1 MITPRS
7 SRRHVQDRVA
17 GIVSRAPGAPM
28 LDVSDLVKRY
38 GDVLALDGCSL
49 QVPAGHLV
57 GLLGPNGAG
66 KTTVMRT
73 LFGLVLPDAGT
84 VRWRGRL
91 VDARCW
97 RRFGYMPEERGLYP
111 SMRVG
116 EQIAYFG
123 RLSGLSTRD
132 AGAAARRWMGRLG
145 LAGREDSRIDR
156 LSHGNQQRVQ
166 LAVALVHDPDV
177 LVLDEPFA
185 GLDPI
190 AVDALAALMHELCGA
205 GTTVL
210 FSSHQLDLVEHL
222 CEDVVILDQ
231 GRVVLAGRLSELRA
245 CAPRRRL
252 EVTLAGDAGDRWWER
267 WSLALP
273 GVEVVDGD
281 ARRVRLTADRSVDP
295 GKVLAA
301 VGAHHH
307 AAAHRARERPGLA
320 DSDRGDLHARR
331 DLRPVPRRRPALPER
346 GPAHRRLPPP
356 ARSLARRT
364 GAAAASPAL
373 GGH

>member
-1 MITPRS
+1 MITPGTP
-7 SRRHVQDRVA
+7 RRHLQDRVA
-17 GIVSRAPGAPM
+17 GTESRTPGAPV
-28 LDVSDLVKRY
+28 LEVSHLVKRY
-38 GDVLALDGCSL
+38 GGVLALDGCSL

-84 VRWRGRL
+84 VRWGGRP
-91 VDARCW
+91 VDARSW

-111 SMRVG
+111 AMRAG

-132 AGAAARRWMGRLG
+132 AAAAAGRWMARLG

-166 LAVALVHDPDV
+166 LAVALVHDPDL

-190 AVDALAALMHELCGA
+190 AVDALAALMHELCDA

-222 CEDVVILDQ
+222 CEDVVILDK

-245 CAPRRRL
+245 RAPRRRL
-252 EVTLAGDAGDRWWER
+252 EVTLADDAGERWWER
-267 WSLALP
+267 WSPALP
-273 GVEVVDGD
+273 GVHVVDGD
-281 ARRVRLTADRSVDP
+281 ARRVRLTVDRSVDL
-295 GKVLAA
+295 GKVLA
-301 VGAHHH
+301 
-307 AAAHRARERPGLA
+307 E
-320 DSDRGDLHARR
+320 
-331 DLRPVPRRRPALPER
+331 
-346 GPAHRRLPPP
+346 
-356 ARSLARRT
+356 ARSTAGLVRFDFEPPSLSEIFREAVR
-364 GAAAASPAL
+364 
-373 GGH
+373 

>member
-17 GIVSRAPGAPM
+17 GIVSRSPGVPM
-28 LDVSDLVKRY
+28 LEVSDLVKRY

-84 VRWRGRL
+84 VRWRGCP
-91 VDARCW
+91 VDASCW

-132 AGAAARRWMGRLG
+132 AAAAAGRWMARLG

-166 LAVALVHDPDV
+166 LAVALVHDPDL

-205 GTTVL
+205 GTTLL

-222 CEDVVILDQ
+222 CEDVVILDK

-245 CAPRRRL
+245 RAPRRRL
-252 EVTLAGDAGDRWWER
+252 EVTLADDAGDRWWEQ
-267 WSLALP
+267 WSPALP

-281 ARRVRLTADRSVDP
+281 ARRVRLTVDRSVDP
-295 GKVLAA
+295 GKVLA
-301 VGAHHH
+301 
-307 AAAHRARERPGLA
+307 E
-320 DSDRGDLHARR
+320 
-331 DLRPVPRRRPALPER
+331 
-346 GPAHRRLPPP
+346 
-356 ARSLARRT
+356 ARSTAEVVRFDFEPPSLSEIFREAVR
-364 GAAAASPAL
+364 S
-373 GGH
+373 

>member
-1 MITPRS
+1 MIAPGTSHLR
-7 SRRHVQDRVA
+7 VQDGVA
-17 GIVSRAPGAPM
+17 GWPPGAPGVPG
-28 LDVSDLVKRY
+28 LEVSGLVKRY
-38 GDVLALDGCSL
+38 GQVLALDGCSL

-73 LFGLVLPDAGT
+73 LFGLVRPDGGT
-84 VRWRGRL
+84 VCWRGRP

-111 SMRVG
+111 GMRVR

-123 RLSGLSTRD
+123 RLGGLSTGD
-132 AGAAARRWMGRLG
+132 ATAAAGRWMSRLG
-145 LAGREDSRIDR
+145 LAGRADSRIDR

-166 LAVALVHDPDV
+166 LAVALVHDPDL

-190 AVDALAALMHELCGA
+190 AVDALAALMHELCQA

-222 CEDVVILDQ
+222 CEDVVILDK

-245 CAPRRRL
+245 AAPRRRL
-252 EVTLAGDAGDRWWER
+252 EVTLAQDAGQRWWER
-267 WSLALP
+267 WTPALP
-273 GVEVVDGD
+273 GVEVAGGD
-281 ARRVRLTADRSVDP
+281 ARRVRLTVDRSVDLE
-295 GKVLAA
+295 KVLA
-301 VGAHHH
+301 
-307 AAAHRARERPGLA
+307 E
-320 DSDRGDLHARR
+320 
-331 DLRPVPRRRPALPER
+331 
-346 GPAHRRLPPP
+346 
-356 ARSLARRT
+356 ARS
-364 GAAAASPAL
+364 AADIVRFGFGPPSLSEIFREAVRS
-373 GGH
+373 

>member
-1 MITPRS
+1 MITPGTP
-7 SRRHVQDRVA
+7 RRHLQDRVA
-17 GIVSRAPGAPM
+17 GTVACTPCAPV
-28 LDVSDLVKRY
+28 LEVSDLVKRY
-38 GDVLALDGCSL
+38 GGVLALDGCSL

-84 VRWRGRL
+84 VRWRGRP
-91 VDARCW
+91 VDSRSW
-97 RRFGYMPEERGLYP
+97 RWFGYMPEERGLYP
-111 SMRVG
+111 ATRMG

-132 AGAAARRWMGRLG
+132 AAAAAGRWMARLG
-145 LAGREDSRIDR
+145 LAGREESRIDR

-166 LAVALVHDPDV
+166 LAVALVHDPDL

-190 AVDALAALMHELCGA
+190 AVDALAALMHELCDA

-222 CEDVVILDQ
+222 CEDVVILDK

-245 CAPRRRL
+245 RAPRRRL
-252 EVTLAGDAGDRWWER
+252 EVTLADDAGERWWER
-267 WSLALP
+267 WSPALP

-281 ARRVRLTADRSVDP
+281 ARRVRLTVDRSVDL
-295 GKVLAA
+295 GKVLA
-301 VGAHHH
+301 
-307 AAAHRARERPGLA
+307 E
-320 DSDRGDLHARR
+320 
-331 DLRPVPRRRPALPER
+331 
-346 GPAHRRLPPP
+346 
-356 ARSLARRT
+356 ARSTAGLVRFDFEPPSLSEIFREAVR
-364 GAAAASPAL
+364 S
-373 GGH
+373 